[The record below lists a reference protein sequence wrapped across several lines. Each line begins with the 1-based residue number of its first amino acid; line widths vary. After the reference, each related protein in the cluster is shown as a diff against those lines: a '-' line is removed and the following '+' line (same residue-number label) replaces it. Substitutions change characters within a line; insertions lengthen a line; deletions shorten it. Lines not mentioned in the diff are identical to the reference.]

1 MARLPLLREQFY
13 VVCSRAIASSCSF
26 FPIFLPS
33 VFSPW
38 PFFSYSYPSSHLSSL
53 VPLRFLPLSV
63 FSFCYYPYFLV
74 ISFSPFYFMFPAMVV
89 FDNFIRVKIALTE
102 LDSEVIII
110 VIAATTSLRLFSFLP
125 SITLFVTFSNLH
137 FEQEFASLNLFFL
150 SPFSSSC
157 SAAVSLIFT
166 LL

>member
-1 MARLPLLREQFY
+1 MDG
-13 VVCSRAIASSCSF
+13 SSA
-26 FPIFLPS
+26 PS
-33 VFSPW
+33 SGTVLCCVFSSDL
-38 PFFSYSYPSSHLSSL
+38 FFLFLFFHFSSFRLLSSASFSYSYPSSHLSSL

-150 SPFSSSC
+150 P
-157 SAAVSLIFT
+157 
-166 LL
+166 LLFLPRVLLP